1 MPGQGLK
8 TAKDSPLRSCIY
20 SGDISQ
26 DNVKLVEF
34 EDEGDSGGLS
44 W

>member
-20 SGDISQ
+20 SGDIYQ
-26 DNVKLVEF
+26 DYLELVEF
-34 EDEGDSGGLS
+34 EDEGDSGGLR